1 MSISEARA
9 ALIIFERQLTNQMI
23 GRGDK
28 KAAEKEKGNPML
40 TSVHDLAEQ
49 IFPTEEIL
57 GGTIPSTIAK
67 LMLAL
72 CDRLIRAPGHGHQH
86 SWIFSGQPAL
96 LSPQGRV
103 HCGIHVKGGW
113 RHWQKIVRLSCL
125 RDSPGK
131 KSRPSRSV

>member
-1 MSISEARA
+1 MSIVAGTGLDAAFAARSRDA
-9 ALIIFERQLTNQMI
+9 VSHCSASDGVDERGLST
-23 GRGDK
+23 
-28 KAAEKEKGNPML
+28 